1 MRLLAVLAG
10 VVVSVALQSVAWL
23 AALLVVLVAVAAA
36 ARVDVRTL
44 ARRAV
49 PVLPIIASMIL
60 IHGWANH
67 ANVHWI
73 GWFGVEGLTYGT
85 ATALRLLCFLT
96 VANIFLLAT
105 PTPELVRWTR

>member
-1 MRLLAVLAG
+1 MTDEVTGDVERGRAPSAPGPERAPEPRVGMRLLAVLAG
-10 VVVSVALQSVAWL
+10 VLVSVALQPVAWL
-23 AALLVVLVAVAAA
+23 AALFVVLVAVAVV

-60 IHGWANH
+60 IHGWANP

-73 GWFGVEGLTYGT
+73 
-85 ATALRLLCFLT
+85 
-96 VANIFLLAT
+96 
-105 PTPELVRWTR
+105 